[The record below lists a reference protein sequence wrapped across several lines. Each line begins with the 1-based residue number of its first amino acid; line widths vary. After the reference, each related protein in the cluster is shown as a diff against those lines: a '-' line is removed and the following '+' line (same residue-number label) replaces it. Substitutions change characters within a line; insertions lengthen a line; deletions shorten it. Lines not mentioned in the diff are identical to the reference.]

1 MTGKAAACV
10 DRSCLDMRSEALL
23 AAKIQNISKSGEEGG
38 KTGVLTLFEDIF
50 FKNLLKMVD
59 IGIAVQG

>member
-1 MTGKAAACV
+1 M
-10 DRSCLDMRSEALL
+10 
-23 AAKIQNISKSGEEGG
+23 AKIQNISKSGEEGG
-38 KTGVLTLFEDIF
+38 KTGVLILFEDIF